1 MLTSTTG
8 LALVN
13 WSQEDL
19 VICSVP
25 IPNHLTFLLTVTLS
39 SQRSTIHDSSLNWG
53 TGPTPK
59 SLLEHIGQYHV
70 IRGQTILTYGWRWCL
85 IA

>member
-25 IPNHLTFLLTVTLS
+25 ISNHLTFLLAVTLS
-39 SQRSTIHDSSLNWG
+39 SQKVCNSSLNWG
-53 TGPTPK
+53 TGLTSK
-59 SLLEHIGQYHV
+59 SFLEHIGQYHV
-70 IRGQTILTYGWRWCL
+70 IRGQTILTYGW
-85 IA
+85 